1 MPISKTVKDDQP
13 TQMQICYCSQL
24 QRAFQGDWT
33 GEFLTPPW
41 YHPQDFLNGGG
52 HMVGCSSLNGQK
64 VPCIFT
70 SHWLASDRSLEFWMK
85 LNQLELFGRE
95 IWRGRSLLIGRQPCG
110 EVGRRGQWWCAILAQ
125 GTLRRNKSISLFRLL
140 LKKSQISLIPNDGA
154 RTRIQKTGY
163 WNRSNVRERWEHEY
177 GNHTNINMI
186 KSLVLQLQAPRLLH
200 KSLKLPA
207 LHFLSFKLQSTEFSP
222 TLQSMD
228 FSRPEYQ
235 SGQPFPSPGDLPW
248 RTRVSYIADG
258 CFTS

>member
-24 QRAFQGDWT
+24 QRVFQGDWT

-52 HMVGCSSLNGQK
+52 NMVGCSSLNGQK

-95 IWRGRSLLIGRQPCG
+95 IWRGRSLLLGRQPCG
-110 EVGRRGQWWCAILAQ
+110 EVGRGGQWWCAILAQ

-140 LKKSQISLIPNDGA
+140 LKKSQISPIPNDGA
-154 RTRIQKTGY
+154 RTRILCSQLLSK
-163 WNRSNVRERWEHEY
+163 
-177 GNHTNINMI
+177 IN
-186 KSLVLQLQAPRLLH
+186 L
-200 KSLKLPA
+200 
-207 LHFLSFKLQSTEFSP
+207 
-222 TLQSMD
+222 D
-228 FSRPEYQ
+228 CC
-235 SGQPFPSPGDLPW
+235 
-248 RTRVSYIADG
+248 RVSLPG
-258 CFTS
+258 RRK